1 MEGPI
6 GGNAR
11 FAGCQVFKEPP
22 FLIRPEPNQGT
33 GYKVQGADDAPG
45 QRKSPLW
52 AGFSHTSSIVVRLA
66 GGRWG
71 GKENREVG
79 RYKGHAE
86 QPVAGSLWP
95 VTKGAGGQRRVDRG
109 RECVLQ
115 WRATLVQTL
124 VGLSETRFSPLQS

>member
-1 MEGPI
+1 MPGSQA
-6 GGNAR
+6 AR
-11 FAGCQVFKEPP
+11 FSKSRR

-33 GYKVQGADDAPG
+33 GCRVQGADDAPG

-52 AGFSHTSSIVVRLA
+52 AGFSDTSSIVFRLA
-66 GGRWG
+66 GGGVG

-79 RYKGHAE
+79 RYEGHAE
-86 QPVAGSLWP
+86 QPVAGRLLP
-95 VTKGAGGQRRVDRG
+95 VAKGGGGQRRVDRG

-124 VGLSETRFSPLQS
+124 VGVSET